1 MRSLALDTLIWGS
14 FTLILKPPLE
24 IHFLVGQHVLC
35 SSAQRGQR
43 AICIHAAGYCVWVAS
58 KRRQQILKILRS
70 GWSTNLGFDKL
81 FESLLRCS
89 CLPDSNSRIFG
100 QQACTTLRNQRVCK
114 HHSKR
119 DNVTNLWVDFVRWPR
134 MPIALCPRRGLAGEI
149 VPLQEKFGMAKV
161 SENHVV
167 SVNEDV

>member
-1 MRSLALDTLIWGS
+1 MAQELKRPCMAHEPRSGCASFALFRFFSPVQSVPLLAPCESLWLRRRRSLGRMRSLALDTLIWGS

-24 IHFLVGQHVLC
+24 IHLLVGQHVLC

-100 QQACTTLRNQRVCK
+100 QQACTTL
-114 HHSKR
+114 
-119 DNVTNLWVDFVRWPR
+119 
-134 MPIALCPRRGLAGEI
+134 I
-149 VPLQEKFGMAKV
+149 
-161 SENHVV
+161 
-167 SVNEDV
+167 